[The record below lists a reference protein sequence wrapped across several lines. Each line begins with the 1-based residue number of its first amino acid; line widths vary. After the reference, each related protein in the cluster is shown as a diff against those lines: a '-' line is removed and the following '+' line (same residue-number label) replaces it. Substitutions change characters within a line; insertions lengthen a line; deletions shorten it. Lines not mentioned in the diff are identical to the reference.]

1 MFTTEAR
8 KLYFSKM
15 FERPLAEMQRR
26 VDELLGYREAGSPL
40 RYMIYSAHDDQIAN
54 VMEWL
59 PATNVRQ
66 DTILFAANVFF
77 ELAYDEN
84 CLVNTS
90 LMVDCFKV
98 YTRWNGNPVHLAPC
112 GELGSDS
119 CTYLEFLDV
128 MRTIAYDGP
137 YYGNLKEACK

>member
-77 ELAYDEN
+77 ELAYDED

-98 YTRWNGNPVHLAPC
+98 YTRWNGNPV
-112 GELGSDS
+112 
-119 CTYLEFLDV
+119 
-128 MRTIAYDGP
+128 
-137 YYGNLKEACK
+137 